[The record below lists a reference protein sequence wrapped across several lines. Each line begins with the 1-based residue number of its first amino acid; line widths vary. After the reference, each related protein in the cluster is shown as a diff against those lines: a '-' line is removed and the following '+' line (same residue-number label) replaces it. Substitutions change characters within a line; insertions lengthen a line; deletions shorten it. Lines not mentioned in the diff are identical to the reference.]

1 MRHKESNRMRLWL
14 LRAFFLFGLL
24 WPRQG
29 SGCSLLVL
37 PPIEVDPEEF
47 VFIGTVTE
55 LTELP
60 GHGPERDPTDPVV
73 GVRVRVRESILRP
86 RRVRA
91 SEEYVVHPFSLG
103 IDCAK
108 NHKSKQWILED
119 YAPGT
124 EVWVIARKLDSGSD
138 IDLEV
143 WEGDGAYMVPNTK
156 PLTSA
161 KSVSDYRK
169 IKASLLPEFE
179 LRKDLLRLH
188 QSSSDRERE
197 KILMRLAFYPGYRSR
212 EERFLAL
219 VNSTIKTRKS
229 VERVLRVYRT
239 GA

>member
-1 MRHKESNRMRLWL
+1 MRLSL
-14 LRAFFLFGLL
+14 LLALSLFGL
-24 WPRQG
+24 WSGRG
-29 SGCSLLVL
+29 SGCELIVE
-37 PPIEVDPEEF
+37 PPIDVDPEEF
-47 VFIGTVTE
+47 VFTGTVTE

-60 GHGPERDPTDPVV
+60 VQGTERVPLV

-86 RRVRA
+86 QWAKA

-108 NHKSKQWILED
+108 NRKGKQWILED

-124 EVWVIARKLDSGSD
+124 EVWVIARKLNSGSD

-143 WEGDGAYMVPNTK
+143 WEGDGAYMMPNPK
-156 PLTSA
+156 PPTSA
-161 KSVSDYRK
+161 GVVSDYRK

-188 QSSSDRERE
+188 QSSNDRERE
-197 KILMRLAFYPGYRSR
+197 RILMRLAFYPGYRWQGR

-219 VNSTIKTRKS
+219 VNSHIKNRRS
-229 VERVLRVYRT
+229 VERVLRVYRA